1 MTDFWQEHS
10 QDGSLEEMMLDTNA
24 AELTKHEL
32 PEILSYL
39 PSWEGKD
46 VLELGAGI
54 GYVGFLLVLNPGH
67 LPLKYLILIEMSWME
82 KRVLFFVHIHH
93 SSITTLDIRV
103 RCRKTFT

>member
-1 MTDFWQEHS
+1 MTDFWEEHS
-10 QDGSLEEMMLDTNA
+10 QEGSLEEMMLDTNA

-54 GYVGFLLVLNPGH
+54 GYVVSLKVSHQFLILAFYPSRLE
-67 LPLKYLILIEMSWME
+67 YFSLIEMSCME
-82 KRVLFFVHIHH
+82 KSVIPCTY
-93 SSITTLDIRV
+93 SS
-103 RCRKTFT
+103 